1 LRFGRLKSAEGNA
14 FGALFVY
21 QARSP
26 TRRLHMNSGNTTEAR
41 QRTSSVPKLYTPV
54 EIAEMLS
61 VSLRTVRK
69 WISNGELAHT
79 RLSVSE
85 RLIRVREE
93 DLNAFLNRSYQP
105 VQSTP
110 REREDSQEDVR

>member
-1 LRFGRLKSAEGNA
+1 
-14 FGALFVY
+14 
-21 QARSP
+21 
-26 TRRLHMNSGNTTEAR
+26 MNSCNTTDAR
-41 QRTSSVPKLYTPV
+41 QRTSSVLKLYTPV
-54 EIAEMLS
+54 EIAEILS

-79 RLSVSE
+79 RLSASE

-105 VQSTP
+105 VQNTP
-110 REREDSQEDVR
+110 REPRDGKEGIQ